1 MIKNTN
7 PVKKFG
13 KIYCDLQVFVCT
25 KHVTQDELQDSN
37 SLVDF
42 TSLSFSKRI
51 WFFCGCFSILVFCL
65 NNTFLGTGVF
75 SSLTAA

>member
-13 KIYCDLQVFVCT
+13 KIYRDLQVFVWT
-25 KHVTQDELQDSN
+25 KHLTQDELQDSN

-51 WFFCGCFSILVFCL
+51 
-65 NNTFLGTGVF
+65 
-75 SSLTAA
+75 